1 MSDARRPSGPPP
13 VPDEDQVEEETLE
26 AWIEQRDEPASDEL
40 TTSTDPRPLGERLA
54 EEAPEGPT
62 RGEESTPLVEYDEPD
77 DEPQLLAERGDDG
90 DPWISPEEAAVHERD
105 RAPGGTDDADD
116 GYGDDASS

>member
-1 MSDARRPSGPPP
+1 

-40 TTSTDPRPLGERLA
+40 ATSNDPRPLSERLT
-54 EEAPEGPT
+54 EETPDRPARADEAT
-62 RGEESTPLVEYDEPD
+62 RLIEYDEPD
-77 DEPQLLAERGDDG
+77 REPELIAERGDDES
-90 DPWISPEEAAVHERD
+90 DPWMSPEEAAVHERD

-116 GYGDDASS
+116 GYGDDESA